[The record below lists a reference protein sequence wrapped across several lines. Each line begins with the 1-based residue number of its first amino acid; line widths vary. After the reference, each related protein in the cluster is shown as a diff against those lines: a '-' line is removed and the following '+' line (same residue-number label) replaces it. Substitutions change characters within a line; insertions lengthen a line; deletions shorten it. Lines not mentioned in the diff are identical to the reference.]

1 MRRGPRARRRL
12 GRPHPHP
19 RPHPRPRPRPRP
31 HAGALFDAFAAAIF
45 HTHEALL
52 STGVAEQSRP
62 GWQEDGETGRYLE
75 HLGTAR
81 QPLKELA
88 VTPRLVLDAVALTLT
103 LTLTLTLILT
113 LTLTLTL
120 TQARAGRCGGDATR
134 SRACGEGLRAR
145 QVHLR

>member
-1 MRRGPRARRRL
+1 M
-12 GRPHPHP
+12 
-19 RPHPRPRPRPRP
+19 
-31 HAGALFDAFAAAIF
+31 
-45 HTHEALL
+45 
-52 STGVAEQSRP
+52 
-62 GWQEDGETGRYLE
+62 
-75 HLGTAR
+75 
-81 QPLKELA
+81 
-88 VTPRLVLDAVALTLT
+88 TPRLVLDAVALTLT